1 MKCILIAKNN
11 NKANNNLWS
20 GECKRHQCIKE
31 KTIVGQDNDVHA

>member
-1 MKCILIAKNN
+1 MHSYSKKQRQ
-11 NKANNNLWS
+11 NKQQLMRS